1 MLGGSSNSLLFQN
14 VREKESLAYSIGSSY
29 SRLKNVL
36 FIRCG
41 IEISNFDLAK
51 ELVSKQLEILQ
62 HGDFNEEQ
70 IADAKT
76 YAISSIDSLL
86 EDQISELNFYLNLD
100 LQNINISINDYK
112 NMLSAVTKEDI
123 IDFANSIKLNTIY
136 FLKD

>member
-51 ELVSKQLEILQ
+51 ELVSKQL
-62 HGDFNEEQ
+62 
-70 IADAKT
+70 
-76 YAISSIDSLL
+76 
-86 EDQISELNFYLNLD
+86 
-100 LQNINISINDYK
+100 
-112 NMLSAVTKEDI
+112 
-123 IDFANSIKLNTIY
+123 
-136 FLKD
+136 